1 VLDAVIVMKLA
12 TFECAIYTV
21 QNFSHLIFRNDCTC
35 VSVDKVGV
43 IGSEPIA
50 YAFTESVS
58 LDISITQ
65 SKWIIIITEINKN
78 HKGAFSLLISDSTL

>member
-1 VLDAVIVMKLA
+1 MKLG

-43 IGSEPIA
+43 IGSEPIVS
-50 YAFTESVS
+50 AFTESVS
-58 LDISITQ
+58 LDISIRQ
-65 SKWIIIITEINKN
+65 KSKQIIIIIEINKN

>member
-1 VLDAVIVMKLA
+1 MKLG

-21 QNFSHLIFRNDCTC
+21 QNFSHLIFRNGCTC

-50 YAFTESVS
+50 SAFIESVS
-58 LDISITQ
+58 LDISIRQ
-65 SKWIIIITEINKN
+65 KSKRIIIITEINKN
-78 HKGAFSLLISDSTL
+78 HEGAFSLLISDSTL

>member
-1 VLDAVIVMKLA
+1 MKLG

-58 LDISITQ
+58 LDISIRQ
-65 SKWIIIITEINKN
+65 KSKQIIIIIEINKN

>member
-1 VLDAVIVMKLA
+1 MWD
-12 TFECAIYTV
+12 IYTV

-65 SKWIIIITEINKN
+65 KSKRIIIITEINKKN

>member
-1 VLDAVIVMKLA
+1 LDAVIVMKLG
-12 TFECAIYTV
+12 TFECAIHAV
-21 QNFSHLIFRNDCTC
+21 QNFSHLIFTNDCTC

-58 LDISITQ
+58 LDITITQ
-65 SKWIIIITEINKN
+65 SKRIIITEISKN
-78 HKGAFSLLISDSTL
+78 HKGAFFSLSISDSTL

>member
-1 VLDAVIVMKLA
+1 MKLG

-35 VSVDKVGV
+35 VSVDNVGV

-50 YAFTESVS
+50 SAFTESVS
-58 LDISITQ
+58 LDISIRQ
-65 SKWIIIITEINKN
+65 KSKRIIIITEINKN